1 MKKIVFVALILLL
14 VSAGFSLY
22 LFKSKQNT
30 SKANNSLIIVETDG
44 PNVLLISIDTLRADH
59 LSCYGYVRNTSPNIE
74 KIAKQGVLFTQAISP
89 ASWTTPAH
97 MSIFTSLYSIRHNVL
112 NTKMKLNDDIIT
124 LAQVLQKNGYATY
137 ACISAPTMLPAK
149 LGFDKGF
156 DVYDDYTVGFDLAVN
171 LFKLNDLYGGQ
182 NDHPIC
188 PLTHTMATTFLKK
201 NLNSK
206 FFLFVHYW
214 DVHGNYDAP
223 EPYKKMFDKD
233 YEGDF
238 DGTYKYIKKIKP
250 GIAKRD
256 LEHMVARYD
265 GEIRYVDDYIGKL
278 MDELKKLGLLDNTLI
293 VLTADHGEEFL
304 EHGGNWHG
312 KTLYEEVIHVPLII
326 RYPLSIPQSKIIT
339 TPISTVNIMP
349 TILDILNIPLRFQV
363 QGESLLA
370 LIKGKTRRLTESVY
384 SEKTKDK
391 LKTIRTDV
399 FKLIYDFQNGSKQL
413 FNLKMDKEERENLID
428 EEINVARDLENR
440 LLTWIEASG
449 SSMKEAAKLDE
460 ETKQRLKSLGYLQ

>member
-22 LFKSKQNT
+22 LFKSKQNI
-30 SKANNSLIIVETDG
+30 SKANNPEKDG

-59 LSCYGYVRNTSPNIE
+59 LSCYGYIRNTSPNIE
-74 KIAKQGVLFTQAISP
+74 KIARQGTLFTQAISP

-97 MSIFTSLYSIRHNVL
+97 MSIFTSLYPIRHNVL
-112 NTKMKLNDDIIT
+112 NTKTKLDDDIIT

-137 ACISAPTMLPAK
+137 ACVSAPSMLPAD
-149 LGFDKGF
+149 LGFSRGF
-156 DVYDDYTVGFDLAVN
+156 DVYDDYTVGFDLDVN

-201 NLNSK
+201 NLDSK

-214 DVHGNYDAP
+214 DVHGDYDAP

-238 DGTYKYIKKIKP
+238 DGSQKCIKKIKP
-250 GIAKRD
+250 GITKRD

-278 MDELKKLGLLDNTLI
+278 MDKLKELGLLDNTLI

-312 KTLYEEVIHVPLII
+312 KTLYEEVIHVPLIM
-326 RYPLSIPQSKIIT
+326 RYPSSIPQNKIIT
-339 TPISTVNIMP
+339 TPVSTVSIMP
-349 TILDILNIPLRFQV
+349 TILDILNIPLRYQV

-370 LIKGKTRRLTESVY
+370 LIRGKTKGPIKPIY
-384 SEKTKDK
+384 SEVT
-391 LKTIRTDV
+391 LNGLRAIRIDD

-413 FNLKMDKEERENLID
+413 FNLKMDKEERENLIE

-449 SSMKEAAKLDE
+449 SSTKEAAKLDE